1 MFHYSRPDEKTKVRI
16 NHPESPPTFVP
27 AACSL
32 LLGILGFRFCF
43 SHSARYCRRLLLN
56 RLVPVNLLLL
66 SHAGLKTQINRV
78 NCLSK

>member
-1 MFHYSRPDEKTKVRI
+1 MFHSRPDEKTKVRI

-32 LLGILGFRFCF
+32 LLGILGFRFCS
-43 SHSARYCRRLLLN
+43 SHSARYRQRLLLN
-56 RLVPVNLLLL
+56 RSLPVNLLLL
-66 SHAGLKTQINRV
+66 SQDDPKIQINRV